1 MIPASLHGR
10 YTMMETDRASLIR
23 RLTLQEIVAVNRS
36 SVPFTG
42 RELEAIAD
50 DSPDLL
56 SDVTYQMLLDE
67 DDDAAKEA

>member
-1 MIPASLHGR
+1 
-10 YTMMETDRASLIR
+10 MMETSRASLIR

-36 SVPFTG
+36 SRPFTG
-42 RELEAIAD
+42 RELEAISD

-56 SDVTYQMLLDE
+56 TDVVFQMLMDE